1 MCFESFYASFSPS
14 LHPVT
19 HRSFAYSQCH
29 RYVLLLPAL
38 LFQLPGLFTSFF
50 SPIGF
55 LWCSHTSYGI
65 TLYFLLPLSVK
76 LIAHVPQG
84 VQQNIL
90 IRLNDLSPL
99 TPEEWD
105 LAHEHAGAHG

>member
-1 MCFESFYASFSPS
+1 MLRREPWAHSFGRMRFESFYASFSPS

-29 RYVLLLPAL
+29 SYVLLLPAL
-38 LFQLPGLFTSFF
+38 LFQLPGLFPSFF

-65 TLYFLLPLSVK
+65 TLYFLLPLSVSR
-76 LIAHVPQG
+76 IC
-84 VQQNIL
+84 N
-90 IRLNDLSPL
+90 PL
-99 TPEEWD
+99 
-105 LAHEHAGAHG
+105 HGRNCRPAFL